1 MEQKFVLG
9 TKVKVI
15 ITGTITEAYFGYEVD
30 KGDVIK
36 YKVTAPE
43 GTVIGL
49 TEENMQ
55 KIENIVE

>member
-15 ITGTITEAYFGYEVD
+15 ITGTIIEAYQ
-30 KGDVIK
+30 GDVIK